1 MFLIGVLPKK
11 LIIMRQLFRPL
22 LALILVTVSGYAF
35 AKPHISV
42 AEDSLITVTRQVS
55 GFNALQIS
63 GPFDVYVEQG
73 NTESLTYKAPKEV
86 LNRIITEV
94 DGHTLRISN
103 KHDNWGWGYN
113 SWWSDKSWWRHHAK
127 IVVNITVKDLNSIKV
142 SGSGGAFFDNG
153 FTTNSLKLL
162 VRGSGNIHGKI
173 NVRELESRISGSG
186 NITMTGSANQSTSNV
201 SGSGNFIAGDLIT
214 SSSSV
219 RVSGSGNAKIN
230 ASDSLVA
237 GVSGSGDVRYTG
249 DAKSVRKSTS
259 GSGSVHKF

>member
-1 MFLIGVLPKK
+1 
-11 LIIMRQLFRPL
+11 MRQLFRLL
-22 LALILVTVSGYAF
+22 LAFILITGSEYAF
-35 AKPHISV
+35 AKPHASLT
-42 AEDSLITVTRQVS
+42 EDSLQTVTRQVS

-63 GPFDVYVEQG
+63 GPFDVYIEQG

-86 LNRIITEV
+86 SSRIITEV
-94 DGHTLRISN
+94 DGNTLHIGN

-127 IVVNITVKDLNSIKV
+127 IVVNITVKDLNSIKI
-142 SGSGGAFFDNG
+142 SGSGGAFFDG
-153 FTTNSLKLL
+153 GLVTNSLKLL
-162 VRGSGNIHGKI
+162 VRGSGDVHGKI
-173 NVRELESRISGSG
+173 NVKELESRISGSG
-186 NITMTGSANQSTSNV
+186 NIRLTGSADRSTSNV
-201 SGSGNFIAGDLIT
+201 SGSGNFIAGDLVT

-230 ASDSLVA
+230 ANDSVVA

-249 DAKSVRKSTS
+249 DAKSVRSSTS